1 MSQMSLMILLCG
13 LIAIA
18 IIMLTA
24 LLIIACAKPDPAE
37 RQEKKRRISV
47 GMTYRDLMEILHPDL
62 VRPDL
67 LGGMDGCPAST
78 GYTSHIPATCPMR
91 IDNPNMSWEE
101 MNRMCHA
108 CWNREVP
115 EEELHVLMEVETA

>member
-18 IIMLTA
+18 IIMLAA

-47 GMTYRDLMEILHPDL
+47 GMTYRDLMEIQHPDMIK
-62 VRPDL
+62 PDL
-67 LGGMDGCPAST
+67 LGGVHGCPASF
-78 GYTSHIPATCPMR
+78 GYTDRIPELCLLNGLDYT
-91 IDNPNMSWEE
+91 WEE
-101 MNRMCHA
+101 QNRVCRA
-108 CWNREVP
+108 CWNQEVP
-115 EEELHVLMEVETA
+115 EEEMRGLVEVEPDA